1 MCPFPDGVWHCRN
14 RGSVHLQGVLRLVL
28 VDPLGQLLD
37 RGHGLPLRRLQ
48 PLCTLGL
55 LCCGCHWCCCL
66 SSRFWADGR
75 SQVALCDDRGG
86 IVFAEMVI
94 LVVVLVWPLLSG
106 SMTLS
111 MLSLCMALGGL
122 LAFWLFLSS
131 WRWTTKQNQSQYLH
145 LQSLL
150 VSRVDLSRDT
160 LTLQW
165 KPSASTPSV
174 PGSNLSDHTIIR
186 PPIILKGHF
195 CL

>member
-1 MCPFPDGVWHCRN
+1 M
-14 RGSVHLQGVLRLVL
+14 
-28 VDPLGQLLD
+28 
-37 RGHGLPLRRLQ
+37 
-48 PLCTLGL
+48 
-55 LCCGCHWCCCL
+55 
-66 SSRFWADGR
+66 
-75 SQVALCDDRGG
+75 
-86 IVFAEMVI
+86 
-94 LVVVLVWPLLSG
+94 LSG

-195 CL
+195 CLQLFYWDRSLWNSPLSWKAEEGQGDNQMIDLAFSQSFHKYPISRQRRRWAATGSTMERRATQRQLGFNLRF